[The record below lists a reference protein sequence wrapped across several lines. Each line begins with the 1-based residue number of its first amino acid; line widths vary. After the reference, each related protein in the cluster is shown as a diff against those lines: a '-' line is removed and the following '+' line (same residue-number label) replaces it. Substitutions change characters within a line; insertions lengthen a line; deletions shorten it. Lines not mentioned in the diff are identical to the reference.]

1 MKSLLILA
9 VLSIL
14 VHTPF
19 FGQPS
24 AVVFDEVYT
33 GTFVSSYESGKYYF
47 DIHPPLAKLVT
58 KFFGDLV
65 GVPYTVDFG
74 TIGNTLPSDILLLR
88 LLPLLAGILLPLVIY
103 GICRRLNISKLLSFT
118 TGSLLC
124 LENSLIMQSR
134 FILFDS
140 WLLLCGFS
148 AILLYLF
155 YIKNESKKSLLVLSA
170 LFASCAFSIK
180 WTGLAFPLLILIAEI
195 VRTRYIFKILKF
207 FAVYAFIGLAFYMSI
222 FAIHFA
228 YLTHS
233 GPGDAFMTDRFQKT
247 LVGSQYEKSDLVPK
261 GFFGKFIELNVEM
274 YEANK
279 TLTATH
285 PYSSPWY
292 AWPLML
298 RSVFY
303 WQGSSNI
310 EGNAYLYL
318 LGNPLIYWL
327 GTLSIIFLMW
337 QIFIKR
343 SYDKVSL
350 FILTG
355 FLVNFLP
362 FMFIG
367 RVMFLY
373 HYEAALVFS
382 IIALC
387 FIVDKL
393 VPEKMKELVV
403 AILLGICIALF
414 IFFSPLTYGRN
425 LTDEQL
431 SARMWLKGW
440 R

>member
-1 MKSLLILA
+1 MKTLFLLATI
-9 VLSIL
+9 SIIT
-14 VHTPF
+14 HIPF

-24 AVVFDEVYT
+24 AVVFDEVYM
-33 GTFVSSYESGKYYF
+33 GSFVSSYESGKYYF
-47 DIHPPLAKLVT
+47 DIHPPFAKLVT
-58 KFFGDLV
+58 KFFGDIV
-65 GVPYTVDFG
+65 GVPYNVDFG
-74 TIGNTLPSDILLLR
+74 TIGNALPSDIIILR
-88 LLPLLAGILLPLVIY
+88 LLPLIAGILLPLVIY
-103 GICRRLNISKLLSFT
+103 GICRKLNFSKLLSFT
-118 TGSLLC
+118 AGALLC
-124 LENSLIMQSR
+124 LENSLVIQSR

-148 AILLYLF
+148 AVLLYLF

-170 LFASCAFSIK
+170 LLASCAFSIK
-180 WTGLAFPLLILIAEI
+180 WTGLAFPLLIMIAEL
-195 VRTRYIFKILKF
+195 VRTRYIVKVLKF
-207 FAVYAFIGLAFYMSI
+207 FAVYAIIGLAFYMSI

-233 GPGDAFMTDRFQKT
+233 GPGDPFMTDRFQKT
-247 LVGSQYEKSDLVPK
+247 LIGSQYENSDLVPK

-285 PYSSPWY
+285 SYSSPWY
-292 AWPLML
+292 SWPLMT

-303 WQGSSNI
+303 WQGVQTEEGSSYI
-310 EGNAYLYL
+310 YL
-318 LGNPLIYWL
+318 LGNPLIYLL
-327 GTLSIIFLMW
+327 GTLSILLLAW
-337 QIFIKR
+337 QALIKKDR
-343 SYDKVSL
+343 NKVLL

-373 HYEAALVFS
+373 HYEAALIFS

-387 FIVDKL
+387 YVIQHHIHHKVITIYIFL
-393 VPEKMKELVV
+393 MLS
-403 AILLGICIALF
+403 LTLF

-425 LTDEQL
+425 LTDGEL